1 MEYSD
6 HFNPSNENDYDAGD
20 FNKIDNAKKM
30 DRGYNRIFRMRER
43 PSGLIKQTKIEF
55 YTSSDVGCNIRDGES
70 GEYYSSKVGSAD
82 EDLFFKV
89 ILATGECKSK
99 NGSST
104 LFYTSPQHYMSH
116 FNCELDPEFIS
127 QWELK
132 RNNRQNELEVIRQ
145 KNALSDI
152 LVR

>member
-1 MEYSD
+1 MDYSD

-20 FNKIDNAKKM
+20 HKKIIDNAKKM
-30 DRGYNRIFRMRER
+30 DRGYNKVFRMRER
-43 PSGLIKQTKIEF
+43 SNGLLKQTKIEF
-55 YTSSDVGCNIRDGES
+55 YTSSDVGCNIRDGET

-82 EDLFFKV
+82 EDLFFKI

-104 LFYTSPQHYMSH
+104 VFYTSPQHYMSH
-116 FNCELDPEFIS
+116 FNCDYDPEFIS

-132 RNNRQNELEVIRQ
+132 RNNRVNQLELIKQ
-145 KNALSDI
+145 KNSMSI
-152 LVR
+152 VV